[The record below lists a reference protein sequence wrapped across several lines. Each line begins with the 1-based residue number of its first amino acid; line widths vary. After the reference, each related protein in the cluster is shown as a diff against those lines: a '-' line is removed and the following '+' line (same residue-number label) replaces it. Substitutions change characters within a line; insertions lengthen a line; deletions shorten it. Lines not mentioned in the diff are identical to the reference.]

1 MMSIQI
7 LTDRYPELA
16 VCAGD
21 IVTAYEKM
29 LAVYRSGGKMLFC
42 GNGGS
47 AADSEHIV
55 GELMKG
61 FLLKRPPVKQDRDAF
76 AALFPEDADYFAKNL
91 QRGIPA
97 ISLVSQSA
105 VQTAFN
111 NDVAADMVFAQQVY
125 GYGRPG
131 DLCMGITTSGNSKN
145 VVNAIKVARAM
156 GLVTIGLTGAK
167 ESKLSEICD
176 VTIRVPQTETYRVQE
191 LHLPVYHWLCA
202 ALEDAVFA
210 ADEHEA

>member
-1 MMSIQI
+1 MNIQI

-16 VCAGD
+16 VCGAD
-21 IVTAYEKM
+21 IVKAYEKM
-29 LAVYRSGGKMLFC
+29 LAVYENGGKMLFC

-61 FLLKRPPVKQDRDAF
+61 FLLKRPPLQADRDAF
-76 AALFPEDADYFAKNL
+76 AALFPEDADYFTDCL

-97 ISLVSQSA
+97 VSLVSQSA
-105 VQTAFN
+105 VQTAYN

-125 GYGRPG
+125 AGGRSG
-131 DLCMGITTSGNSKN
+131 DLVMGITTSGNSKN
-145 VVNAIKVARAM
+145 VVNAMKVAKAM
-156 GLVTIGLTGAK
+156 GLVTIGLTGAR
-167 ESKLSEICD
+167 ESKLSAICD
-176 VTIRVPQTETYRVQE
+176 VTIRVPETETYKVQE

-202 ALEDAVFA
+202 ALEDAAFG
-210 ADEHEA
+210 ADEK

>member
-1 MMSIQI
+1 MNIQV
-7 LTDRYPELA
+7 LTDRYPELS
-16 VCAGD
+16 VCADD
-21 IVTAYEKM
+21 IVAAYEKM
-29 LAVYRSGGKMLFC
+29 LAVYQAGGKMLFC

-47 AADSEHIV
+47 AADAEHIV

-61 FLLKRPPVKQDRDAF
+61 FMLKRPPTDAQKEAF
-76 AALFPEDADYFAKNL
+76 RAAFPEDADYMTANL

-111 NDVAADMVFAQQVY
+111 NDVDSAMVFAQQVF

-131 DLCMGITTSGNSKN
+131 DLCMGITTSGNSRN
-145 VVNAIKVARAM
+145 VVYAIKAAKAM

-167 ESKLSEICD
+167 ESQLSDICD
-176 VTIRVPQTETYRVQE
+176 VTIRVPKTETYQVQE
-191 LHLPVYHWLCA
+191 LHLPVYHWICA
-202 ALEDAVFA
+202 ALEEAIFA
-210 ADEHEA
+210 ADER

>member
-16 VCAGD
+16 PCAGD
-21 IVTAYEKM
+21 IINAYEKM

-47 AADSEHIV
+47 AADAEHIV

-61 FLLKRPPVKQDRDAF
+61 FLLKRPPLPEERDAF
-76 AALFPEDADYFAKNL
+76 AAMFPEDADYFAATL

-111 NDVAADMVFAQQVY
+111 NDVSADMVFAQQVY

-131 DLCMGITTSGNSKN
+131 DLVMGITTSGNSRN
-145 VVNAIKVARAM
+145 VVNAVKVARAK

-167 ESKLSEICD
+167 ESKLSELCD
-176 VTIRVPQTETYRVQE
+176 VTIRVPRTETYQVQE

-202 ALEDAVFA
+202 ALEDEIFA
-210 ADEHEA
+210 ADEH

>member
-1 MMSIQI
+1 MMNIQI

-16 VCAGD
+16 VCAEE
-21 IVTAYEKM
+21 IVKAYEIM
-29 LAVYRSGGKMLFC
+29 LNCYRSGGKMLFC

-61 FLLKRPPVKQDRDAF
+61 FLLKRPPLQADRDAF
-76 AALFPEDADYFAKNL
+76 AALFPEDADYFAANL

-125 GYGRPG
+125 GYAAKG
-131 DLCMGITTSGNSKN
+131 DLVMGITTSGNSKN
-145 VVNAIKVARAM
+145 VVNAMKVAKAM
-156 GLVTIGLTGAK
+156 GLATVGLTGAK
-167 ESKLSEICD
+167 ESKLSALCD
-176 VTIRVPQTETYRVQE
+176 VTIRVPKTETYQVQE

-202 ALEDAVFA
+202 ALEDEIFS
-210 ADEHEA
+210 ADEH

>member
-1 MMSIQI
+1 MMPIQI
-7 LTDRYPELA
+7 LTDRYPSLT
-16 VCAGD
+16 VCAND
-21 IVTAYEKM
+21 IVAAYEKM
-29 LAVYRSGGKMLFC
+29 LACYENGGKMLFC

-47 AADSEHIV
+47 AADAEHIV

-61 FLLKRPPVKQDRDAF
+61 FLLKRPPIQAHRDALTE
-76 AALFPEDADYFAKNL
+76 AFPEDADYMAAHL

-131 DLCMGITTSGNSKN
+131 DLLLGITTSGNSKN
-145 VVNAIKVARAM
+145 VVYAMKVAKAM
-156 GLVTIGLTGAK
+156 GLTTIGLTGAK
-167 ESKLSEICD
+167 ESALSAICD
-176 VTIRVPQTETYRVQE
+176 VTIRVPQTETYMVQE

-202 ALEDAVFA
+202 ALEDTIFA
-210 ADEHEA
+210 ADEH

>member
-1 MMSIQI
+1 MDMQV
-7 LTDRYPELA
+7 LTDRYPELS
-16 VCAGD
+16 VCAAD
-21 IVTAYEKM
+21 IMAAYEKM
-29 LAVYRSGGKMLFC
+29 LAVYQNGGKMLFC

-61 FLLKRPPVKQDRDAF
+61 FLLKRPPIQADRDAF
-76 AALFPEDADYFAKNL
+76 RAAFPEDADYMIANL

-111 NDVAADMVFAQQVY
+111 NDVASDMVFAQQVY

-145 VVNAIKVARAM
+145 VVYAIKAAKAL

-167 ESKLSEICD
+167 ESTLSAICD
-176 VTIRVPQTETYRVQE
+176 VTIRVPRTETYQVQE

-202 ALEDAVFA
+202 ALEETIFG
-210 ADEHEA
+210 ADEVVG

>member
-1 MMSIQI
+1 MDIQI
-7 LTDRYPELA
+7 LTDRYPTLS
-16 VCAGD
+16 VCAAE
-21 IVTAYEKM
+21 ITAAYEKM
-29 LAVYRSGGKMLFC
+29 LAVYQKGGKMLFC

-47 AADSEHIV
+47 AADAEHIV

-61 FLLKRPPVKQDRDAF
+61 FLLKRPPTAAQKEAF
-76 AALFPEDADYFAKNL
+76 RRAFPADADYMTSCL

-111 NDVAADMVFAQQVY
+111 NDVATDMVFAQQVF

-145 VVNAIKVARAM
+145 VVYAMKAAKAI
-156 GLVTIGLTGAK
+156 GLCTIGLTGAK
-167 ESKLSEICD
+167 ESQLSEICD
-176 VTIRVPQTETYRVQE
+176 VTIRVPQTETYKVQE
-191 LHLPVYHWLCA
+191 LHLPVYHWICA
-202 ALEDAVFA
+202 ALEETIFG
-210 ADEHEA
+210 ADE

>member
-16 VCAGD
+16 PCAGD
-21 IVTAYEKM
+21 IINAYEKM

-47 AADSEHIV
+47 AADAEHIV

-61 FLLKRPPVKQDRDAF
+61 FLLKRPPLQEERDAF
-76 AALFPEDADYFAKNL
+76 AAMFPEDADYFAATL

-111 NDVAADMVFAQQVY
+111 NDVSADMVFAQQVY

-131 DLCMGITTSGNSKN
+131 DLVMGITTSGNSRN
-145 VVNAIKVARAM
+145 VVNAVKVARAK

-167 ESKLSEICD
+167 ESKLSELCD
-176 VTIRVPQTETYRVQE
+176 VTIRVPRTETYQVQE

-202 ALEDAVFA
+202 ALEDAAFG
-210 ADEHEA
+210 ADEK

>member
-1 MMSIQI
+1 MNIQV
-7 LTDRYPELA
+7 LTDRYPELS

-21 IVTAYEKM
+21 IVAAYEKM
-29 LAVYRSGGKMLFC
+29 LAVYQAGGKMLFC

-47 AADSEHIV
+47 AADAEHIV

-61 FLLKRPPVKQDRDAF
+61 FMLKRPPTDAQKEAF
-76 AALFPEDADYFAKNL
+76 RAAFPEDADYMTANL

-111 NDVAADMVFAQQVY
+111 NDVDSAMVFAQQVF

-145 VVNAIKVARAM
+145 VVYAIKAAKAM

-167 ESKLSEICD
+167 ESQLSGICD
-176 VTIRVPQTETYRVQE
+176 VTIRVPKTETYQVQE
-191 LHLPVYHWLCA
+191 LHLPVYHWICA
-202 ALEDAVFA
+202 ALEEAIFA
-210 ADEHEA
+210 ADEK

>member
-1 MMSIQI
+1 MMPIQI
-7 LTDRYPELA
+7 LTDRYPSLT
-16 VCAGD
+16 VCAND
-21 IVTAYEKM
+21 IVAAYEKM
-29 LAVYRSGGKMLFC
+29 LACYENGGKMLFC

-47 AADSEHIV
+47 AADAEHIV

-61 FLLKRPPVKQDRDAF
+61 FLLKRSPIQAHRDAL
-76 AALFPEDADYFAKNL
+76 AKAFPEDADYMAAHL

-131 DLCMGITTSGNSKN
+131 DLLLGITTSGNSQN
-145 VVNAIKVARAM
+145 VVYAMKVAKAM
-156 GLVTIGLTGAK
+156 GLTTIGLTGAK
-167 ESKLSEICD
+167 ESALSAICD
-176 VTIRVPQTETYRVQE
+176 VTIRVPQTETYMVQE

-202 ALEDAVFA
+202 ALEDTIFA
-210 ADEHEA
+210 ADEH

>member
-1 MMSIQI
+1 MNIQI
-7 LTDRYPELA
+7 LTDRYPELS

-21 IVTAYEKM
+21 IVAAYEKM
-29 LAVYRSGGKMLFC
+29 LAVYQAGGKMLFC

-47 AADSEHIV
+47 AADAEHIV

-61 FLLKRPPVKQDRDAF
+61 FMLKRPPTDAQKEAF
-76 AALFPEDADYFAKNL
+76 RAAFPADADYMTANL

-111 NDVAADMVFAQQVY
+111 NDVDAAMVFAQQVF

-131 DLCMGITTSGNSKN
+131 DLCLGITTSGNSKN
-145 VVNAIKVARAM
+145 VVYAIKAAKAM
-156 GLVTIGLTGAK
+156 GLATIGLTGAK
-167 ESKLSEICD
+167 ESALSDICD
-176 VTIRVPQTETYRVQE
+176 VTIRVPRTETYQVQE
-191 LHLPVYHWLCA
+191 LHLPVYHWICA
-202 ALEDAVFA
+202 ALE
-210 ADEHEA
+210 EAIFGAEER